1 MRRRGTWRAGI
12 VVAFLSVPAAAMAQ
26 LDEALISQHI
36 VTVRVFKGDEVVA
49 EGVGVVIND
58 QGDVLTSAAVA
69 DAGARA
75 HVIAPDSRELV
86 AERKWQGRAW
96 DLAVLRAA
104 GLSAPGLPVSEAEV
118 ARGAAVYTVTPGAG
132 SGTAAFAK
140 GAFGELATVS
150 LSGRD
155 VRFVQHNAELDVRGY
170 GSPLVNECGDV
181 VGLNVPDPKRM
192 SILGFPHKIVPRDVF
207 YALGASEIVTR
218 LEAEGVE
225 FATVTDVCKSAAE
238 RAKEE
243 KEEAEQKTAEAEQ
256 KTAEAEQ
263 KTAEA
268 EQKAAEAEQEA
279 AEAAKAK
286 EAARVEAERARREA
300 AAAKAERE
308 EAERLATEARE
319 REEAERRQS
328 ETMKHYVKWGAVLAA
343 AVLLLLLLFW
353 VLSAH
358 RKRRALHTAQSRAV
372 YAEQDAAQARRR
384 VAEIPE
390 PAPFDCVLTGA
401 DGDGAPYAMNVG
413 RDALGAPAGVVVGRD
428 PGRASHVVADPSVS
442 RAHARMYVKDGELHV
457 EDVGSTN
464 GTYLNGERLEVGAGA
479 RVRDGDELMVGSL
492 TLRVELRR

>member
-1 MRRRGTWRAGI
+1 MYEAGRMRRGGTWRAGI
-12 VVAFLSVPAAAMAQ
+12 VAALLLAPAAATAQ

-36 VTVRVFKGDEVVA
+36 VTVRVFQGDEVVA
-49 EGVGVVIND
+49 EGVGFVIND
-58 QGDVLTSAAVA
+58 KGDVLASAAVV

-86 AERKWQGRAW
+86 AQQKWLGRAW

-118 ARGAAVYTVTPGAG
+118 AGGAAVYTVTPGAG
-132 SGTAAFAK
+132 SGSAAFAK
-140 GAFGELATVS
+140 GGFGELVTHS

-155 VRFVQHNAELDVRGY
+155 VRFVQHNAEFDVRGY
-170 GSPLVNECGDV
+170 GSPLVNECGEV
-181 VGLNVPDPKRM
+181 VGLNVPDPERI
-192 SILGFPHKIVPRDVF
+192 SILNFPHKIVPRDV
-207 YALGASEIVTR
+207 YHALGASEIVAR
-218 LEAEGVE
+218 LKAEGVE

-243 KEEAEQKTAEAEQ
+243 KEEADKKA
-256 KTAEAEQ
+256 
-263 KTAEA
+263 AEA
-268 EQKAAEAEQEA
+268 EQKAAEADKKAAAAEQQA

-308 EAERLATEARE
+308 EAERVATEARE
-319 REEAERRQS
+319 REEEGRRRS

-358 RKRRALHTAQSRAV
+358 RKRRALHTAQSRAAH
-372 YAEQDAAQARRR
+372 AEQDAAQARRR

-390 PAPFDCVLTGA
+390 PAPFDCVLTGT

-413 RDALGAPAGVVVGRD
+413 RDALGAPAEVVVGRD

-442 RAHARMYVKDGELHV
+442 RAHARMYVEDGELHV

-464 GTYLNGERLEVGAGA
+464 GTYLNGERLAVGAGA
-479 RVRDGDELMVGSL
+479 RVRDGDELVLGSL
-492 TLRVELRR
+492 MLRVELRR